1 MDDTVLLILTS
12 EPSLVSVWV
21 GAFPRAVISS
31 VRNICFCSVI
41 CFERRYVVVVFDQRT
56 MDAALLNDLSSLSND
71 QTNWKCKLL
80 VDDLDEQGRPI
91 KTDLVQYLFPNL
103 KAQLEKQQ
111 FNDFPPKSWYR
122 FSAKYNGMDGR
133 KLVIKM
139 IQESANESG
148 FSLINTKK

>member
-1 MDDTVLLILTS
+1 LCGTDDTGLLILTS

-21 GAFPRAVISS
+21 GAFPKHLFLFSILLRTAIHCCCVA
-31 VRNICFCSVI
+31 
-41 CFERRYVVVVFDQRT
+41 FDRRT
-56 MDAALLNDLSSLSND
+56 MDAALLNDLSTFTKE
-71 QTNWKCKLL
+71 QTAWKCKLL

-91 KTDLVQYLFPNL
+91 KTDLVQYLYPNS

-122 FSAKYNGMDGR
+122 FTAKYNGMDGSI
-133 KLVIKM
+133 LLIKT

>member
-1 MDDTVLLILTS
+1 M
-12 EPSLVSVWV
+12 
-21 GAFPRAVISS
+21 A
-31 VRNICFCSVI
+31 
-41 CFERRYVVVVFDQRT
+41 

-91 KTDLVQYLFPNL
+91 KTDLVQYLYPNT

-122 FSAKYNGMDGR
+122 FSAQYNGKDGCN
-133 KLVIKM
+133 LLIKT

-148 FSLINTKK
+148 YSLINTKK